1 MNIKKLIENA
11 EAGDMKAQS
20 RLAYFYIEGD
30 GVPQDYEK
38 AFYWV
43 TKAAAQGCI
52 YSEYN
57 LGYLHWS
64 GKGTLKDYEKSFFGL
79 A

>member
-1 MNIKKLIENA
+1 
-11 EAGDMKAQS
+11 MKARSS
-20 RLAYFYIEGD
+20 RAYFYIEVD
-30 GVPQDYEK
+30 SVSQDYEK

-52 YSEYN
+52 YSECN

-64 GKGTLKDYEKSFFGL
+64 GKGTLEDYEKAFFWFSL
-79 A
+79 AAEK